1 MTIPAPHAARSR
13 KRAKIIRFPLA
24 RQWPLVSK
32 LARQMAGQMPARAE
46 KTLRAELQRR
56 IDALHRQ
63 GLSDQAVEREV
74 RALGCEGQSGRAT
87 YALAGASH
95 ECDSI
100 L

>member
-74 RALGCEGQSGRAT
+74 RALESAVRSE
-87 YALAGASH
+87 LWRLVLLPDLP
-95 ECDSI
+95 DSAA
-100 L
+100 

>member
-32 LARQMAGQMPARAE
+32 LARQMAAQMPARAE
-46 KTLRAELQRR
+46 KTLRSETQRR

-74 RALGCEGQSGRAT
+74 RALESAVRSE
-87 YALAGASH
+87 LWRLVLLPDLP
-95 ECDSI
+95 DSAA
-100 L
+100 